1 MEQPTRGD
9 VEFSYILPYIIN
21 QDRPPQRI
29 LGYTR
34 ILNQDIHKGDKPE
47 GGYDT
52 AKYTPEWFT
61 LDCHLHCIHH
71 LRQQLLE

>member
-29 LGYTR
+29 LRYTR

-47 GGYDT
+47 GGYDIDISIP
-52 AKYTPEWFT
+52 AWLNLE
-61 LDCHLHCIHH
+61 CQSHCMNYM
-71 LRQQLLE
+71 RQ